1 MGLLSGWPLFFQR
14 LITTLAFTFLRFV
27 FMTIQKIRWHYNGT
41 SEQMQECL
49 VPQNYNRC
57 AQVFDIVLFN
67 KFCYLQSCS
76 IKDYILAHNRFESP
90 RYIFDNDHVSLIT
103 INEDH
108 AIFGVAK
115 KKGMHLWKFEYYTFM
130 RLAQMFYCNQL
141 IFVPLVH
148 FHRMSEELGD
158 PKGQLI
164 FLFNTARCGSTLLTQ
179 MVQTTGKCI
188 SISEPDSFN
197 VLALWYKSKGDS
209 PKLRELNRDVVRW
222 TCRPYKDFTPLA
234 YMLKITS
241 ISAYAL
247 PMFKEIYP
255 QSKYLFMYRDVVKVA
270 QSMYRFTQEFPT
282 IVMANTL
289 GKFSAALTEKC
300 VDAMGYSGKEFRYK
314 FWDDLSL
321 GVFLAIITS
330 KSYVQLRQK
339 GFDVCAVRYEDIIRD
354 RQYAAKAILK
364 FCGLPES
371 LETEFLKGLDFDS
384 QRGSIVSKEILSRHK
399 DPPLTPESKRL
410 ANEALQKNGL
420 PLIGEEWLLEG
431 TITHKQ

>member
-14 LITTLAFTFLRFV
+14 LVIMLGFMLFRFI
-27 FMTIQKIRWHYNGT
+27 FMTIQKVYWHFNGT
-41 SEQMQECL
+41 ADRIRESRKPE
-49 VPQNYNRC
+49 NYSRC
-57 AQVFDIVLFN
+57 AHVLDIVLFN
-67 KFCYLQSCS
+67 KFDYLQNCS
-76 IKDYILAHNRFESP
+76 IKDYTLSHNRFENP
-90 RYIFDNDHVSLIT
+90 QYIFDNDHVSLIT
-103 INEDH
+103 INEEN

-130 RLAQMFYCNQL
+130 RLGQMFYCNQL
-141 IFVPLVH
+141 ILVPLNH
-148 FHRMSEELGD
+148 FHRMAEELGD

-179 MVQTTGKCI
+179 MIQTTGKCI

-197 VLALWYKSKGDS
+197 VLALWYKSKGDT
-209 PKLRELNRDVVRW
+209 PELRQLNKDVVRW

-234 YMLKITS
+234 QLLKITS

-247 PMFKEIYP
+247 PKFKEIYP
-255 QSKYLFMYRDVVKVA
+255 NSKYLFMYRDVVKVA

-289 GKFSAALTEKC
+289 GKLSAALTEKC

-330 KSYVQLRQK
+330 KTYMELRRN
-339 GFDVCAVRYEDIIRD
+339 GFDVCAVRYEDIIKD
-354 RQYAAKAILK
+354 RHFAAKAILK

-371 LETEFLKGLDFDS
+371 LEENFLKGLEFDS
-384 QRGSIVSKEILSRHK
+384 QRGSIVSREILARHK
-399 DPPLTPESKRL
+399 DPPLTPESRRL
-410 ANEALQKNGL
+410 SNEALKKNGL
-420 PLIGEEWLLEG
+420 PIIGDEWLLEG
-431 TITHKQ
+431 TITYKG